1 MLKIDVLGI
10 ATAVVVVSALSAF
23 ATTAEGEAIAPLV
36 NGLGNHTYPVSNC
49 SGTAQAFFDQ
59 GLQLFYA
66 FRYPESLASFRE
78 AARLDPDCA
87 MTHWGAAV
95 GC

>member
-1 MLKIDVLGI
+1 MLKIDVFGV

-49 SGTAQAFFDQ
+49 SGTALAFFDQ

-66 FRYPESLASFRE
+66 FRYPKSLASFRE

-87 MTHWGAAV
+87 MTHWGAAA